1 MRMVSGVVWKV
12 RVVSFS
18 GSRKRERVP
27 EKGAS
32 LVNRQRR
39 VFPSQSMKA
48 SLFNVPSG
56 CFPEGGGKAGLQI
69 QLPADERFDL
79 IGEKGQVAGRLIG
92 VDPAVGIGSAG
103 EVEVSKSG
111 RLFPVPFADQLP
123 DFA

>member
-1 MRMVSGVVWKV
+1 MVSGVVWKV

-56 CFPEGGGKAGLQI
+56 VSRRVVVRPVS
-69 QLPADERFDL
+69 RSSS
-79 IGEKGQVAGRLIG
+79 RLMN
-92 VDPAVGIGSAG
+92 A
-103 EVEVSKSG
+103 
-111 RLFPVPFADQLP
+111 LT
-123 DFA
+123 